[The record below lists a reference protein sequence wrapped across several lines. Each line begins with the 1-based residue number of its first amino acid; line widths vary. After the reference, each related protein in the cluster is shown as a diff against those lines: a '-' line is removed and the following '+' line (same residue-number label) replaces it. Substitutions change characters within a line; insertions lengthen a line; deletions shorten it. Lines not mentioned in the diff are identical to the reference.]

1 MILNFC
7 VNSSSCTPCSCTYVK
22 KGLHLYRTHVLVIE
36 SEKNVCLKKLVKSF
50 IFLYRMLNLKS
61 IL

>member
-1 MILNFC
+1 MLIPPL
-7 VNSSSCTPCSCTYVK
+7 VPLAVAVMLK